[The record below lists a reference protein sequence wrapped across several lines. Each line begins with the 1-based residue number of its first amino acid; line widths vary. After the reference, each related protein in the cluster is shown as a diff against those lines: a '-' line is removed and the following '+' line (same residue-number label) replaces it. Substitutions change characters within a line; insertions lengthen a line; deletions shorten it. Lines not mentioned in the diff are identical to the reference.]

1 MIASKGTPW
10 NVLPECNCG
19 WWIDNSIDAI
29 AETIMQGMQ
38 LSEEDRLTMGENGR
52 ELVLDKFSKENVAN
66 QMLRVYE
73 YVLGIGPKTD
83 DIYE

>member
-1 MIASKGTPW
+1 
-10 NVLPECNCG
+10 
-19 WWIDNSIDAI
+19 
-29 AETIMQGMQ
+29 MQ
-38 LSEEDRLTMGENGR
+38 LSEEERLTMGENGR
-52 ELVLDKFSKENVAN
+52 ELVLDKFSKENVAS